1 MHFKGF
7 VRFLLSGSKA
17 MLGLLI
23 LCGLLAGFS
32 SIGLLAVIN
41 RLLHHAGGI
50 PHALA
55 VAFIGLALLK
65 IATNAMS
72 QLLLVYF
79 SQDTILHLGLT
90 LCRQVTRTSL
100 RTLEKKGPPQV
111 LTTLADDTTALAW
124 ALQCVPNLIINAAV
138 LTGCAV
144 YLVWLSWPL
153 FLGVVALTVVGGATY
168 KLLHDRA
175 FKVIYAARDT
185 RAVLFRHLRSLTEG
199 IKELMMHR
207 GRRDAFL
214 SEDITETALSLRRL
228 NLEATKQYIIAES
241 WTQVAYFGLI
251 GAVLL
256 VFRNVVA
263 LSAESVTGYVF
274 AMLYASGPIWGII
287 GTLPTLI
294 RGQVALEKIEDLG
307 LSLEEPDDT
316 PCAAAGTLQPARNQ
330 TRLEMRGVVFQYE
343 EDQGRGNG
351 FTLGPLDFHLEP
363 GNLVFIL
370 GGNGSGKSTFVK
382 MLSGLYY
389 PRAGEIRLGGKT
401 ISEADHEWY
410 RQHFSVVFSD
420 FYLFEKLLGLDT
432 RDLEARA
439 SAYLQRLRIHEKVQI
454 VDGRLSTTDLSQG
467 QRRRLALLTAYLEDR
482 PFYIFDE
489 WAADQD
495 PQYKQVFYTQLL
507 PELRARGK
515 GVAVVTHDDRYFH
528 LGDRIVKLDDG
539 KIVGPSIAQSD
550 LAVPLNSAT
559 GKARPVPSVSFPP
572 SSGTLTLAAPPSQ
585 Y

>member
-1 MHFKGF
+1 MRLN
-7 VRFLLSGSKA
+7 RFARFFLSGSKGKLA
-17 MLGLLI
+17 LLI
-23 LCGLLAGFS
+23 LSGLLAGFT

-41 RLLHHAGGI
+41 KLLHQSGGI

-55 VAFIGLALLK
+55 VAFVGLALLK
-65 IATNAMS
+65 VTTNATS
-72 QLLLVYF
+72 QLLLVYLT
-79 SQDTILHLGLT
+79 QDTILHLGLK
-90 LCRQVTRTSL
+90 LCSQVMRTSL
-100 RTLEKKGPPQV
+100 RTLEKNGQPQV
-111 LTTLADDTTALAW
+111 LTTLTDDTSALAW
-124 ALQCVPNLIINAAV
+124 ALQCVPNLLVNLAV
-138 LTGCAV
+138 LAGCAV
-144 YLVWLSWPL
+144 YLAWLSWPL
-153 FLGVVALTVVGGATY
+153 FVGVVALTVAGTLTY
-168 KLLHDRA
+168 KVLHDRA
-175 FKVIYAARDT
+175 FKVIYAARET

-207 GRRDAFL
+207 GRRDSFL

-228 NLEATKQYIIAES
+228 NLEATKQYVIAES
-241 WTQVAYFGLI
+241 WTQVAFYGLI

-256 VFRNVVA
+256 VFRNVLA
-263 LSAESVTGYVF
+263 LPAESITGYVF
-274 AMLYASGPIWGII
+274 AIMYMISPVWAVI

-294 RGQVALEKIEDLG
+294 RGQVALEKIEDLE

-316 PCAAAGTLQPARNQ
+316 PYASAGTLQQARHQ
-330 TRLEMRGVVFQYE
+330 ARLEMRGVVFQYDE
-343 EDQGRGNG
+343 NQVRGNG

-382 MLSGLYY
+382 VLSGLYC
-389 PRAGEIRLGGKT
+389 PRAGEIRLGGRT

-432 RDLEARA
+432 QDLEVKA
-439 SAYLQRLRIHEKVQI
+439 SAYLRRLKIHEKVQL
-454 VDGRLSTTDLSQG
+454 VGRRLSTTDLSQG

-507 PELRARGK
+507 PELRERGK

-528 LGDRIVKLDDG
+528 LGDRIIKLDDG
-539 KIVGPSIAQSD
+539 KIVESSTARGD
-550 LAVPLNSAT
+550 HVVPLCPAT
-559 GKARPVPSVSFPP
+559 GKA
-572 SSGTLTLAAPPSQ
+572 
-585 Y
+585 